1 MEGKKTTTMQIKAET
16 GGRRQGCAGSTT
28 DLLSFLEGSG
38 WESRFPLSKALAF
51 FTEQEILSC
60 FAPAIPAE
68 PGLMV

>member
-1 MEGKKTTTMQIKAET
+1 MEGKKQPCKSRLRLE
-16 GGRRQGCAGSTT
+16 GEKSTT

-60 FAPAIPAE
+60 FGLAAPAE
-68 PGLMV
+68 PDLMA